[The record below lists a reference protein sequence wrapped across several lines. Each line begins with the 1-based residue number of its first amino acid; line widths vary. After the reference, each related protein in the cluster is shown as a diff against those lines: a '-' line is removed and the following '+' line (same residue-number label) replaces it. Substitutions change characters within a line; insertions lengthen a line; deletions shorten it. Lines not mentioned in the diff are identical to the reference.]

1 MQNRWNEG
9 DAAIYTSD
17 LELRAYTSRL
27 IGLDTDLVLHGGGN
41 TSVKSL
47 HRDRFGVEHEAIWVK
62 ASGYDLGQMWT
73 EGFTGLQLNP
83 LLQLAQLDQLSDADM
98 VNEVNCARFDS
109 NAANPSIEAIVHA
122 VIPFKFVDHTHAN
135 AVLTIS
141 NSAPAMF
148 KEIYGDDVLVLPYVK
163 PGFDLALQFREVV
176 ERGLLEQHTAIILQ
190 HHGVFTYAENARTAY
205 DRMIDVVERAETAL
219 ASKVGAAVRPIL
231 AAQNSVEIAR
241 ARKAVSD
248 ACGKAVLSLPA
259 GSVEPGQVHAMAE
272 QARHGTL
279 TPEHVIHN
287 KPFPAVIGERPAE
300 AIATFASAYESYVDL
315 HNNPHLTMMPAAP
328 HWALFESGHVRSF
341 GVNFK
346 RATISRDV
354 SEATTEALRC
364 AAELGNW
371 QGLSSE
377 DLRDLEYWELEQ
389 DKLKKQKPDADLAGK
404 IAIVSG
410 AATGIGHAC
419 AHVLRERGAVVVG
432 LDINPNILSSMSQA
446 DFQGIVVDLTDEV
459 LVTAAL
465 AHVVESF
472 GGLDIVVSNAGIFET
487 GQTVETMENA
497 VWDAA
502 LAVNLT
508 SHRMLIKHAVPF
520 LRHGIDPAIVFIGSR
535 NVAAPG
541 GGASAY
547 SVSKAGL
554 TQLMRVLALELAGEG
569 ITVNAVHPDAVF
581 DTNLWTPEALKKSAD
596 RYGLSIDQYKTRNLL
611 GCEVTSR
618 DVGRAVAAFVDGTL
632 SRTTGAQ
639 MPVDGGNDRVI

>member
-1 MQNRWNEG
+1 MQNRWNES
-9 DAAIYTSD
+9 DAALYTSD
-17 LELRAYTSRL
+17 LERRAYTSRL
-27 IGLDTDLVLHGGGN
+27 IGLDSELVLHGGGN
-41 TSVKSL
+41 TSVKSV
-47 HRDRFGVEHEAIWVK
+47 HRDRFDADHQAIWVK
-62 ASGYDLGQMWT
+62 ASGFDLGQMWT
-73 EGFTGLQLNP
+73 EGFTGLKLDP
-83 LLQLAQLDQLSDADM
+83 LLQLAQLEQLSDADM
-98 VNEVNCARFDS
+98 VNEVNCARLDS
-109 NAANPSIEAIVHA
+109 KAANPSIEAIVHA
-122 VIPFKFVDHTHAN
+122 VIPSKFVDHTHAN

-141 NSAPAMF
+141 NSAPEMF
-148 KEIYGDDVLVLPYVK
+148 EEIYGEEVLVLPYVK
-163 PGFDLALQFREVV
+163 PGFDLALQFRDVV
-176 ERGLLEQHTAIILQ
+176 DRGLLDRYSAIILQ
-190 HHGVFTYAENARTAY
+190 HHGVFTYAGDAHTAY
-205 DRMIDVVERAETAL
+205 DRMIDVVGRAEAAL
-219 ASKVGAAVRPIL
+219 ARKVGKAQRSVL
-231 AAQNSVEIAR
+231 AAQNPVDVAR

-248 ACGKAVLSLPA
+248 AYGKAVLSLPS
-259 GSVEPGQVHAMAE
+259 GNIEPDKVAAMAV
-272 QARHGTL
+272 QAQNGTL

-287 KPFPAVIGERPAE
+287 KPFPAVIGNCPVE
-300 AIATFASAYESYVDL
+300 AIAKFANSYKSYVDL
-315 HNNPHLTMMPAAP
+315 QNNPHLAMMPAAP
-328 HWALFESGHVRSF
+328 HWALFETGHVRSF

-389 DKLKKQKPDADLAGK
+389 DKLKNQKPDADLAGK
-404 IAIVSG
+404 VAIVSG

-446 DFQGIVVDLTDEV
+446 EFQGIVVDLKDEA

-465 AHVVESF
+465 EHVVESF
-472 GGLDIVVSNAGIFET
+472 GGLDIVVSNAGIFES
-487 GQTVETMENA
+487 GQTVETMKDS

-520 LRHGIDPAIVFIGSR
+520 LRYGVDPAIVFIGSR

-541 GGASAY
+541 AGAAAY

-611 GCEVTSR
+611 GSEITSR
-618 DVGRAVAAFVDGTL
+618 DVGLAVAAFVDGTL
-632 SRTTGAQ
+632 RRTTGAQ

>member
-1 MQNRWNEG
+1 MQNRWNDG
-9 DAAIYTSD
+9 DAALYTSD

-41 TSVKSL
+41 TSVKSV

-83 LLQLAQLDQLSDADM
+83 LLQLAQLDHLSDADM

-148 KEIYGDDVLVLPYVK
+148 REIYGDDVLVLPYVK
-163 PGFDLALQFREVV
+163 PGFDLALQFRDVV
-176 ERGLLEQHTAIILQ
+176 ERGLLEQYTAIILQ

-205 DRMIDVVERAETAL
+205 DRMIDVVERAEVAL
-219 ASKVGAAVRPIL
+219 ASKVGAAVRPVL

-287 KPFPAVIGERPAE
+287 KPFPAVIGDRPAD

-328 HWALFESGHVRSF
+328 HWALFETGHVRSF

-354 SEATTEALRC
+354 TEATTEALRC
-364 AAELGNW
+364 AAELGSW
-371 QGLSSE
+371 QGLSSD

-432 LDINPNILSSMSQA
+432 LDINPIILSSMSEA

-508 SHRMLIKHAVPF
+508 SHRMLIKHAIPF

-581 DTNLWTPEALKKSAD
+581 DTNLWTPEALKRSAD

-618 DVGRAVAAFVDGTL
+618 DVGLAVAAFVDGTL

>member
-205 DRMIDVVERAETAL
+205 DRMIDVVERAEAAL

-287 KPFPAVIGERPAE
+287 KPFPAVIGERPAD

-432 LDINPNILSSMSQA
+432 LDINPNILSSMSQV

>member
-1 MQNRWNEG
+1 MQNRWNER
-9 DAAIYTSD
+9 DAEIYKTD

-27 IGLDTDLVLHGGGN
+27 IGLDSNLVLHGGGN
-41 TSVKSL
+41 TSVKSV
-47 HRDRFGVEHEAIWVK
+47 HQDRFGTEHDVIWVK

-73 EGFTGLQLNP
+73 EGFTGLKLDP
-83 LLQLAQLDQLSDADM
+83 LLRLAQLDQLSDPDM
-98 VNEVNCARFDS
+98 VNEVNCARLDS
-109 NAANPSIEAIVHA
+109 KAANPSIEAIVHA

-141 NSAPAMF
+141 NSAPEMF
-148 KEIYGDDVLVLPYVK
+148 KEIYGEDVLVLPYVK
-163 PGFDLALQFREVV
+163 PGFDLALQFRDAVAD
-176 ERGLLEQHTAIILQ
+176 GLLDQYTAIILQ

-205 DRMIDVVERAETAL
+205 DRMIDVVRRAEGAL
-219 ASKVGAAVRPIL
+219 ASKAGEILRPTL
-231 AAQNSVEIAR
+231 ALRNPVEVVR

-248 ACGKAVLSLPA
+248 ANGKAVLSLPS
-259 GSVEPGQVHAMAE
+259 GNVEPGQVQAMAE
-272 QARHGTL
+272 QARRGTL

-287 KPFPAVIGERPAE
+287 KPFPAVIGETPAD

-315 HNNPHLTMMPAAP
+315 PNNPHLTMLPAAP
-328 HWALFESGHVRSF
+328 HWALFETGHVRSF

-346 RATISRDV
+346 RAMISRDV
-354 SEATTEALRC
+354 AEATTEALRC
-364 AAELGNW
+364 AAELGTW

-389 DKLKKQKPDADLAGK
+389 AKLKNQKPDADLAGK
-404 IAIVSG
+404 IAVVSG

-432 LDINPNILSSMSQA
+432 LDINPDILTSMNRA
-446 DFQGIVVDLTDEV
+446 DFQGIVVDLTEEV
-459 LVTAAL
+459 QITAAL

-472 GGLDIVVSNAGIFET
+472 GGLDIVVSNAGVFET
-487 GQTVETMENA
+487 GHTVETMEDA
-497 VWDAA
+497 VWDKT

-508 SHRMLIKHAVPF
+508 SHRVLIKHAVPF

-541 GGASAY
+541 AGASAY

-569 ITVNAVHPDAVF
+569 INVNAVHPDAVF
-581 DTNLWTPEALKKSAD
+581 DTELWTPETLKKSAD
-596 RYGLSIDQYKTRNLL
+596 RYGLTIDQYKMRNLL
-611 GCEVTSR
+611 GREVTSR
-618 DVGRAVAAFVDGTL
+618 HVGLAVAAFVDGTL
-632 SRTTGAQ
+632 RRTTGAQ

>member
-1 MQNRWNEG
+1 MQNRWNDG

-41 TSVKSL
+41 TSVKSV

-98 VNEVNCARFDS
+98 VNEVNCARLDS

-141 NSAPAMF
+141 NSAPALF

-190 HHGVFTYAENARTAY
+190 HHGVFTYAENARSAY
-205 DRMIDVVERAETAL
+205 DRMINVVERAETAL
-219 ASKVGAAVRPIL
+219 ASRVGAAVRPIL

-259 GSVEPGQVHAMAE
+259 GSVEPDQVHAMAE

-328 HWALFESGHVRSF
+328 HWALFETGHVRSF

-364 AAELGNW
+364 AAELGSW

-465 AHVVESF
+465 EHVVESF

-520 LRHGIDPAIVFIGSR
+520 LRHGVDPAIVFIGSR

>member
-41 TSVKSL
+41 TSVKSV

-176 ERGLLEQHTAIILQ
+176 ERGLLEQYTAIILQ

-219 ASKVGAAVRPIL
+219 ASKVGAAVAPIL

-287 KPFPAVIGERPAE
+287 KPFPAVIGDRPAD

-354 SEATTEALRC
+354 TGATTEALRC
-364 AAELGNW
+364 AAALGNW

-432 LDINPNILSSMSQA
+432 LDINPIILSSMSLP
-446 DFQGIVVDLTDEV
+446 DFQGIVVDLTDEA

-487 GQTVETMENA
+487 GQTVETMENE

-520 LRHGIDPAIVFIGSR
+520 LRHGVDPAIVFIGSR

-618 DVGRAVAAFVDGTL
+618 DVGLAVAAFVDGTL

>member
-1 MQNRWNEG
+1 MQNRWNDG
-9 DAAIYTSD
+9 DAALYTSD

-83 LLQLAQLDQLSDADM
+83 LLQLAQLDHLSDADM

-148 KEIYGDDVLVLPYVK
+148 REIYGDDVLVLPYVK

-176 ERGLLEQHTAIILQ
+176 ERGLLEQYTAIILQ

-219 ASKVGAAVRPIL
+219 ASKVGAAVRPTL

-259 GSVEPGQVHAMAE
+259 GCVEPGRVHAMAE

-287 KPFPAVIGERPAE
+287 KPFPAIIGERPAD

-328 HWALFESGHVRSF
+328 HWALFETGHVRSF

-354 SEATTEALRC
+354 TEATTEALRC
-364 AAELGNW
+364 AVELGNW

-432 LDINPNILSSMSQA
+432 LDINPIILSSMSEA

-508 SHRMLIKHAVPF
+508 SHRMLIKHAIPF

-618 DVGRAVAAFVDGTL
+618 DVGLAVAAFVDGTL

>member
-1 MQNRWNEG
+1 MQNRWNDG
-9 DAAIYTSD
+9 DAAIHTSD

-27 IGLDTDLVLHGGGN
+27 IGMDTDLVLHGGGN
-41 TSVKSL
+41 TSVKSVHL
-47 HRDRFGVEHEAIWVK
+47 DRFGVEHEAIWVK

-83 LLQLAQLDQLSDADM
+83 LLQLAQLDQLSDPDM
-98 VNEVNCARFDS
+98 VNDVNCARFDS

-122 VIPFKFVDHTHAN
+122 VIPYKFVDHTHAN

-163 PGFDLALQFREVV
+163 PGFDLALQFRDVV
-176 ERGLLEQHTAIILQ
+176 ERGLLEQYTAIILQ

-205 DRMIDVVERAETAL
+205 DRMIDVVERAEAAL
-219 ASKVGAAVRPIL
+219 AVRVGAAVRPVL

-248 ACGKAVLSLPA
+248 AFGKAVLSLPA

-341 GVNFK
+341 GLNFK

-377 DLRDLEYWELEQ
+377 NLRDLEYWELEQ
-389 DKLKKQKPDADLAGK
+389 DKLKRQKPDADLAGK

-446 DFQGIVVDLTDEV
+446 DFQGIVVDLTEEV
-459 LVTAAL
+459 QVTAAL
-465 AHVVESF
+465 EHVVESF

-618 DVGRAVAAFVDGTL
+618 DVGLAVAAFVDGTL